1 MAPLEFKETEGEI
14 RAKNEQ
20 SPLGDEKRQPLFV
33 ESALGRKSNLLR
45 NKLDDLKTNFEQL
58 LTEQLKILCRLKEGP
73 ETEKRPL
80 QSTEVS
86 DVDFCKAKKRISK

>member
-1 MAPLEFKETEGEI
+1 MAPLEFKETEEEI

-33 ESALGRKSNLLR
+33 ESALGRKSNLR
-45 NKLDDLKTNFEQL
+45 NKLDDLKTNFAQL

-86 DVDFCKAKKRISK
+86 DVDFCKAKKRLSK

>member
-1 MAPLEFKETEGEI
+1 MAPLEFKETEEEI

-33 ESALGRKSNLLR
+33 ESALGRKSNLR
-45 NKLDDLKTNFEQL
+45 NKLDDLKTNFAQL
-58 LTEQLKILCRLKEGP
+58 LTEQLKILGRLKEGP
-73 ETEKRPL
+73 KTEKRPL

-86 DVDFCKAKKRISK
+86 DVDFCKAKKRLSK